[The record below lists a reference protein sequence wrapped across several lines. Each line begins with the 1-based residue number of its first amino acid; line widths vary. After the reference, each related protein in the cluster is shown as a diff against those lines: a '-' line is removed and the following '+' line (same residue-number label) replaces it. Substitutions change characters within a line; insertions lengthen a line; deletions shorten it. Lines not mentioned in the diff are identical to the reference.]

1 MRPNWSTHLL
11 DGFIYWSTLVDSSNL
26 SQVNQLKANPFC
38 SPPSQQPQPV
48 QSQPIEGD
56 LTYPLTSCSE
66 VCVCKP
72 QFVSGQPIKRDLT
85 YPLTSCSKLCMCK
98 PQFVNQSSKTSPT
111 HSPPALTCAW
121 LHPCWQPQSHPAW
134 LWPQDSRGCR
144 GNHSPA
150 AGTGQTSP
158 SSWTSHLQG
167 KRPPQPHKA
176 AAWRGKQIITQTPA
190 TEVNVLS
197 VLFTGQSHHNYH
209 CLRSSHLNLL
219 RIFFFFCDPR
229 AFLKVKK
236 KTSFKNPHLFD
247 RTHLFSFSQT
257 GLFTQTNMKGK
268 LTFFTQWHMQEELAF

>member
-1 MRPNWSTHLL
+1 MSRTRWKPCEAKARNALKKQTVVIQSSQSFWIRCVNESNQSFLTEAVCRPVRRVVLNRPLC
-11 DGFIYWSTLVDSSNL
+11 N
-26 SQVNQLKANPFC
+26 SQSGKSFVC
-38 SPPSQQPQPV
+38 RPV
-48 QSQPIEGD
+48 ER
-56 LTYPLTSCSE
+56 
-66 VCVCKP
+66 
-72 QFVSGQPIKRDLT
+72 FVSNRSL
-85 YPLTSCSKLCMCK
+85 
-98 PQFVNQSSKTSPT
+98 VNQSSKTSPT

-236 KTSFKNPHLFD
+236 TTSFKNPHLFD